1 MITRENIINIHN
13 EFIELGKQD
22 SYKELIEN
30 RYKSIGAKNFKF
42 ESYKQLKDFFD
53 YDINEIQGIDTLE
66 DSHREFIKKYILD
79 FINKQPI
86 GKRYL
91 NLIYKVERQENKFRL
106 YALGLCSFDSSD
118 PHNYIDTIEY
128 TDKNTINR

>member
-91 NLIYKVERQENKFRL
+91 NLIYKVERQ
-106 YALGLCSFDSSD
+106 
-118 PHNYIDTIEY
+118 
-128 TDKNTINR
+128 